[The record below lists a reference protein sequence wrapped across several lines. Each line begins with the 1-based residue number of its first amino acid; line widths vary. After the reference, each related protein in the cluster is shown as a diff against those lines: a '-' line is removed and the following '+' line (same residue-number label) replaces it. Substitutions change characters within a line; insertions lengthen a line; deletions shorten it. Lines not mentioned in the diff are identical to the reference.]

1 MDTLCGMEK
10 LNKIIP
16 IGLLIGC
23 IMVDYSYIKS
33 VMYRGFSDNVTEK
46 IKSVFKNHI
55 MYSGMGGTI
64 ITSKHPDKHPD
75 KSVDEKY
82 WYPSAISSEGICVQV
97 IVQYKKQ
104 KDIILEMYYNKI
116 GSKEKKI
123 MEKIYDFA
131 VKINEKI
138 GSLRIDIIYHKY
150 FSFSKINEMIINKK
164 KLNKEHKE
172 HINWLFLK
180 YGYVLDNKNTFLNKN
195 SVLLLNVLRLIEME
209 TKGFFSPTD
218 LSVKRLNIKN

>member
-1 MDTLCGMEK
+1 MDTLYGIEK
-10 LNKIIP
+10 LNKTIP
-16 IGLLIGC
+16 IGLLLGC
-23 IMVDYSYIKS
+23 IMVDYGYIKS

-46 IKSVFKNHI
+46 IKSVFKKHV
-55 MYSGMGGTI
+55 MYIGMGGTI
-64 ITSKHPDKHPD
+64 ITAKDAD

-82 WYPSAISSEGICVQV
+82 WYPNAISSEGMCIQA

-116 GSKEKKI
+116 GSKEKKLI
-123 MEKIYDFA
+123 EKIYDFA

-138 GSLRIDIIYHKY
+138 GSLSINIVFHKY

-180 YGYVLDNKNTFLNKN
+180 YGYVWDNKNTFLNKN

-209 TKGFFSPTD
+209 TKGFFNPTD
-218 LSVKRLNIKN
+218 LSVKRLYIKN